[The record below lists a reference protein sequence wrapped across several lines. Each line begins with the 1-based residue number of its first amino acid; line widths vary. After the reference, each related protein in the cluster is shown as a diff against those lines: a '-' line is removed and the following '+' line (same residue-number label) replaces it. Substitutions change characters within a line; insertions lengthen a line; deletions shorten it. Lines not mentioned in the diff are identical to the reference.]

1 MAGARLVGGTAV
13 ARAAAVGVALALS
26 VGALGAVPASA
37 AGNGPLDGVWRMD
50 GYGTLVTVSDGSL
63 TTYDTTRAGCLPGA
77 LTARQVGSPGANG
90 ATRYGQGPAA
100 SMTFTPE
107 GRRHAVLA
115 LDDAAGVR
123 RLERLPALPA
133 QCRQPVDAGPL
144 AVFDRFWATFAE
156 NYPFFAAKGIDW
168 QAVRARYRPLVTPDT
183 TDAQLQQILIAMIR
197 PLGDAHT
204 ALVHQGRTVYFGL
217 RPGTRVPTT
226 DLRTRAA
233 ANVARQLVAPARTF
247 GQGKLAVGELPDR
260 LGYLRVDSFDGY
272 AAGDSFQEQTA
283 ELDRALDALLP
294 HGATTGADPLRGLV
308 IDVRLNGGGSDALGL
323 RIASRLTDRA
333 YTAYRKVARNDPD
346 DPTRFTRPQPITVRP
361 STAPRWTGPVAL
373 LTSGSSVSAAETF
386 AQALMG
392 RAPGVTRIG
401 ENTQGVFS
409 DVLFRPLGKDPE
421 GKDWAVFLP
430 NEKYLDARGRTFDGP
445 GIPPRLRVPVFTEE
459 DLAHGR
465 DSALTLARQVLT
477 TS

>member
-1 MAGARLVGGTAV
+1 MDVRAVGVRAVGVRTV
-13 ARAAAVGVALALS
+13 ARAAAIGVALAMT
-26 VGALGAVPASA
+26 VGAAGAAPASA
-37 AGNGPLDGVWRMD
+37 AGPGRLDGVWRMD
-50 GYGTLVTVSDGSL
+50 GYGTLVTVANGRF
-63 TTYDTTRAGCLPGA
+63 TTYDTTRVSCLPGA
-77 LTARQVGSPGANG
+77 VTAQQVGRPGAGG
-90 ATRYGQGPAA
+90 AIRYGEDSVA
-100 SMTFTPE
+100 SMTFTPD
-107 GRRHAVLA
+107 GREHAVLA

-123 RLERLPALPA
+123 HLARLSALPER
-133 QCRQPVDAGPL
+133 CRQPAAEGPL

-156 NYPFFAAKGIDW
+156 NYPFFAAKGINW
-168 QAVRARYRPLVTPDT
+168 QAVRDRYRPLITPDT
-183 TDAQLQQILIAMIR
+183 TDARLQQILTDMMR
-197 PLGDAHT
+197 PLHDAHT

-217 RPGTRVPTT
+217 RPGTRVPTA

-233 ANVARQLVAPARTF
+233 ANVERQLVAPARTF
-247 GQGKLAVGELPDR
+247 GQGKLVVGELPGR

-272 AAGDSFQEQTA
+272 VESGSFQDQVA

-294 HGATTGADPLRGLV
+294 RDAARGAGPLRGLV

-333 YTAYRKVARNDPD
+333 YTAYRKVARDDPD
-346 DPTRFTRPQPITVRP
+346 DPARFTRPQPIVVHP
-361 STAPRWTGPVAL
+361 AAAPRWTGPVAL

-392 RAPGVTRIG
+392 RAPEVTRIG

-409 DVLFRPLGKDPE
+409 DVMFRPLA
-421 GKDWAVFLP
+421 KDWAVILP
-430 NEKYLDARGRTFDGP
+430 NEKYLDEHGRTFDGS
-445 GIPPRLRVPVFTEE
+445 GVPPRLRTPVFTED

-477 TS
+477 PS